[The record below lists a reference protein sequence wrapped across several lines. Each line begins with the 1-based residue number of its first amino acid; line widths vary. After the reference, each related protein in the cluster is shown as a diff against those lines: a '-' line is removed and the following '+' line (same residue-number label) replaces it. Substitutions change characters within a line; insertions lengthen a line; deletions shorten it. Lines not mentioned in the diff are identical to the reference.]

1 MVVVVVVVSL
11 IAAVVAARVLIRRR
25 RRKLAE
31 QIYVPTY
38 PTIELEQPYGGW
50 DADPGDTHI
59 GIGQGQPRLPYI
71 TQVGP
76 PSSWARLY

>member
-11 IAAVVAARVLIRRR
+11 LVAFVGVRVLIRRR
-25 RRKLAE
+25 RRRLAG
-31 QIYVPTY
+31 QVYVPTY

-50 DADPGDTHI
+50 DADPGDADPGH
-59 GIGQGQPRLPYI
+59 GQPRLPYI

-76 PSSWARLY
+76 PSSWGRLY